1 MDKASKIIDG
11 KTISSQIKS
20 EVRSETEKLKSERG
34 ITPGLAFILAGDDPA
49 SRVYVRNKGKACE
62 ELGFYS
68 VTETLSE
75 NTSESELIG
84 LISKFNNDVN
94 IHGILVQL
102 PLPAHINPQ
111 KVIEAIDHKKD
122 VDGFHPLNVGRMV
135 IGEKC
140 FIPCTPYGIIELLKR
155 SSVETSGKNAVVI
168 GRSNIVGK
176 PVANLL
182 LRYEFNSTV
191 TICHSKTK
199 DIREISSEA
208 DILIAAI
215 GKANFVTKDFI
226 KEGCTIIDVGINR
239 IEDKNSKTGYK
250 ITGDVDYEDC
260 FDKCG
265 KITPV
270 PGGVGPMTIAMLM
283 KNTLDSA
290 KDVIY
295 GK

>member
-1 MDKASKIIDG
+1 MNIASKIIDG
-11 KTISSQIKS
+11 KLISSQIKS
-20 EVRSETEKLKSERG
+20 EVKSETDILKKEKG
-34 ITPGLAFILAGDDPA
+34 ITPGLAFILVGEDPA
-49 SRVYVRNKGKACE
+49 SRVYVRNKGKACG

-68 VTETLSE
+68 VTESLPG
-75 NTSESELIG
+75 NTPESELLG

-102 PLPAHINPQ
+102 PLPAHINQQ
-111 KVIEAIDHKKD
+111 KVIEAIDYKKD
-122 VDGFHPLNVGRMV
+122 VDGFHPVNVGRMV

-155 SSVETSGKNAVVI
+155 SNVETSGKNAVVI

-191 TICHSKTK
+191 TVCHSRTK
-199 DIREISSEA
+199 NISEISSQT

-226 KEGCTIIDVGINR
+226 KEGCAIIDVGINR
-239 IEDKNSKTGYK
+239 VEDKSSKTGYK

-265 KITPV
+265 MITPV

-290 KDVIY
+290 KGAVF

>member
-1 MDKASKIIDG
+1 MDTISKIIDG
-11 KTISSQIKS
+11 KSISSQIKS
-20 EVRSETEKLKSERG
+20 EVKSETEKLKAENG
-34 ITPGLAFILAGDDPA
+34 ITPGLAFILVGENPA
-49 SRVYVRNKGKACE
+49 SKVYVRNKGKACE

-68 VTETLSE
+68 VTEALPGNISE
-75 NTSESELIG
+75 ESLLE
-84 LISKFNNDVN
+84 LISKFNGDEK
-94 IHGILVQL
+94 IHGMLVQL
-102 PLPAHINPQ
+102 PLPSHINQQ
-111 KVIEAIDHKKD
+111 KVIESISYKKD

-135 IGEKC
+135 LGEKC

-155 SSVETSGKNAVVI
+155 SSVETSGKNVTVI
-168 GRSNIVGK
+168 GRSSIVGK

-182 LRYEFNSTV
+182 LKYEFNSTV
-191 TICHSKTK
+191 TVCHSKTK
-199 DIREISSEA
+199 DIKEISSQA

-239 IEDKNSKTGYK
+239 IEDKNSKSGYK
-250 ITGDVDYEDC
+250 ITGDVDFEDC
-260 FDKCG
+260 YDKCG
-265 KITPV
+265 LITPV

-290 KDVIY
+290 KGIIY

>member
-1 MDKASKIIDG
+1 MSIDTKIIDG
-11 KTISSQIKS
+11 KLISSLIKS
-20 EVRSETEKLKSERG
+20 EVKSETEKLKSETG
-34 ITPGLAFILAGDDPA
+34 VTPGLAFIIAGDDPA
-49 SRVYVRNKGKACE
+49 SNVYVRSKGKACE

-68 VTETLSE
+68 VTELLPENISE
-75 NTSESELIG
+75 NSLLDLIH
-84 LISKFNNDVN
+84 KFNKDEK
-94 IHGILVQL
+94 IHGILTQL
-102 PLPAHINPQ
+102 PLPAHINTQ
-111 KVIEAIDHKKD
+111 NVIESINYKKD
-122 VDGFHPLNVGRMV
+122 VDGFHPVNAGRLV

-155 SSVETSGKNAVVI
+155 SNVETEGKNAVII

-182 LRYEFNSTV
+182 MRTEFNSTV
-191 TICHSKTK
+191 TVCHSRTK
-199 DIREISSEA
+199 DIKSITSKA

-215 GKANFVTKDFI
+215 GKSEFVKKDFI
-226 KEGCTIIDVGINR
+226 KEGCVIIDVGINR
-239 IEDKNSKTGYK
+239 VEDRNSKKGYK
-250 ITGDVDYEDC
+250 ITGDVDFKDC
-260 FDKCG
+260 YDKCA

-290 KDVIY
+290 RGSVY

>member
-191 TICHSKTK
+191 TVCHSKTK

-250 ITGDVDYEDC
+250 ITGDVNYEGC

>member
-1 MDKASKIIDG
+1 MENKIIDG
-11 KTISSQIKS
+11 KLIASQIKS
-20 EVRSETEKLKSERG
+20 EVKSETEKLKSETG
-34 ITPGLAFILAGDDPA
+34 IIPGLAFILVGENPA
-49 SRVYVRNKGKACE
+49 SKVYVKSKGKTCE

-75 NTSESELIG
+75 KISEYELLELIE
-84 LISKFNNDVN
+84 KFNKDEK
-94 IHGILVQL
+94 IHGILIQL
-102 PLPAHINPQ
+102 PLPDHINEQ
-111 KVIEAIDHKKD
+111 KVIAAIDYRKD
-122 VDGFHPLNVGRMV
+122 VDGFHPLNTGRLV

-140 FIPCTPYGIIELLKR
+140 FIPCTPFGIIELLRR
-155 SSVETSGKNAVVI
+155 SGVETSGKNAVVI

-182 LRYEFNSTV
+182 IQKEFNSTV
-191 TICHSKTK
+191 TVCHSKTQNMK
-199 DIREISSEA
+199 DVTSKA

-215 GKANFVTKDFI
+215 GKANFVKKDFI
-226 KEGCTIIDVGINR
+226 KESCVIIDVGINR
-239 IEDKNSKTGYK
+239 VEDSQSKTGYK

-265 KITPV
+265 MITPV

-283 KNTLDSA
+283 RNTLDSA
-290 KDVIY
+290 KGVIY

>member
-1 MDKASKIIDG
+1 MDTTSKIIDG
-11 KTISSQIKS
+11 KSISSQIKS
-20 EVRSETEKLKSERG
+20 EVKSETDKLKKEKG
-34 ITPGLAFILAGDDPA
+34 ISPGLAFILVGENPA
-49 SRVYVRNKGKACE
+49 SKVYVRNKGKACE

-68 VTETLSE
+68 VTEALPENISE
-75 NTSESELIG
+75 ESLLE
-84 LISKFNNDVN
+84 LISKFNGDEK
-94 IHGILVQL
+94 IHGMLVQL
-102 PLPAHINPQ
+102 PLPSHINQQ
-111 KVIEAIDHKKD
+111 KVIESIDFRKD

-135 IGEKC
+135 LGEKC

-155 SSVETSGKNAVVI
+155 SNVETSGKNVTVI
-168 GRSNIVGK
+168 GRSSIVGK

-182 LRYEFNSTV
+182 LKYEFNSTV
-191 TICHSKTK
+191 TVCHSKTK
-199 DIREISSEA
+199 DIKEITSQA

-239 IEDKNSKTGYK
+239 IEDKNSKTGYR
-250 ITGDVDYEDC
+250 ITGDVDFKDC
-260 FDKCG
+260 YDKCG
-265 KITPV
+265 LITPV

-290 KDVIY
+290 KGIIY

>member
-1 MDKASKIIDG
+1 METNSKIIDG
-11 KTISSQIKS
+11 KSISSQIKS
-20 EVRSETEKLKSERG
+20 EVKSETEKLKAENG
-34 ITPGLAFILAGDDPA
+34 ITPGLAFILVGENPA
-49 SRVYVRNKGKACE
+49 SKVYVRNKGKACE

-68 VTETLSE
+68 VTEVLPENISE
-75 NTSESELIG
+75 ESLLELIVN
-84 LISKFNNDVN
+84 FNDDDK
-94 IHGILVQL
+94 IHGMLVQL
-102 PLPAHINPQ
+102 PLPSHINQQ
-111 KVIEAIDHKKD
+111 KVIESISYKKD

-135 IGEKC
+135 LGEKC

-155 SSVETSGKNAVVI
+155 SNVETSGKNVTVI
-168 GRSNIVGK
+168 GRSSIVGK

-182 LRYEFNSTV
+182 LKYEFNSTV
-191 TICHSKTK
+191 TVCHSKTK
-199 DIREISSEA
+199 DIKEISSLA

-239 IEDKNSKTGYK
+239 IEDKNSKTGYR
-250 ITGDVDYEDC
+250 ITGDADFKDC
-260 FDKCG
+260 YDKCG
-265 KITPV
+265 LITPV

-290 KDVIY
+290 KGIIY